1 MGGCVG
7 GGWGMVGGGGW
18 WAVLGTRGGGWAAAL
33 MSILVLLDSCLHPSL
48 DTDTVCLVPVCEL

>member
-1 MGGCVG
+1 M
-7 GGWGMVGGGGW
+7 GGGGW